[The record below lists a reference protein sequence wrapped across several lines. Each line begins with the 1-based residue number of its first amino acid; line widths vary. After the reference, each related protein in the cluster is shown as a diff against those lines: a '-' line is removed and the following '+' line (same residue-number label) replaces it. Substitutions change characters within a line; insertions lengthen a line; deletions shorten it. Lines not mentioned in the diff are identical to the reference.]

1 MIKTQIIM
9 RKRIKILC
17 LCLLTGSIASQVYAQ
32 KSGTCGESLTWEL
45 NDDCTILTISGTGE
59 MDDYSSYTYAPWHAY
74 YDEIKTVVLNEGI
87 TKIGDWAFFMCRNM
101 DAPTIPNT
109 VQSIGDGAFCGCHGV
124 QSLDIPGSVQ
134 SIGNEAF
141 ESCDNLTSIHF
152 DEGVKELGLQAFWYC
167 SGLTSVV
174 IPNSVTI
181 LGASL
186 FSRCTSLTSVTI
198 GEGVQEIG
206 SFIFD
211 GCDLLETLVYNA
223 IECEEAGMNTDFGLE
238 CHSLTHL
245 TVGDKVRI
253 IPERAFIQCKKLTS
267 VNIPNSVEYIG
278 MKAFYGCNGL
288 LSLTIGESV
297 RSIGYAAFDQCSNL
311 QEMTVLP
318 TEPPTFERLYYYPT
332 YNPFQGVPSRIPVY
346 VPSES
351 IGAYKAVD
359 DWKSMNLQP
368 IGGTGV
374 QTTTVDQITG
384 ITIAGNEVLL
394 TPGLTAKAQ
403 VYDMA
408 GRLVLSTSE
417 LRFSLPKGIYLI
429 KVGNETMKVVLQ

>member
-1 MIKTQIIM
+1 M
-9 RKRIKILC
+9 RNYMLC
-17 LCLLTGSIASQVYAQ
+17 LCLLISSMMSQVRAQ
-32 KSGTCGESLTWEL
+32 RSGTCGGNLTWEL
-45 NDDCTILTISGTGE
+45 NDDYTVLTVRGTGE
-59 MDDYSSYTYAPWHAY
+59 MDNYGSDYNTAPWHAY
-74 YDEIKTVVLNEGI
+74 CEEIKEVILNDGI
-87 TKIGDWAFFMCRNM
+87 TRIGDWAFFMCRNM

-109 VQSIGDGAFCGCHGV
+109 VQSIGDGAFCGCSSM
-124 QSLDIPGSVQ
+124 QSFDIPSSVE
-134 SIGNEAF
+134 SIGNKAF
-141 ESCDNLTSIHF
+141 EGCERLTYVHIG
-152 DEGVKELGLQAFWYC
+152 EGVKELGQEAFWMC

-174 IPNSVTI
+174 IPDSVTI

-186 FSRCTSLTSVTI
+186 FSRCTSLASVTI

-288 LSLTIGESV
+288 LSLTIGKSV
-297 RSIGYAAFDQCSNL
+297 QSIGYAAFDHCSSL

-318 TEPPTFERLYYYPT
+318 TEPPTFERLFYYPT
-332 YNPFQGVPSRIPVY
+332 YNPLQGVPSRIPVY
-346 VPSES
+346 VPMENLE
-351 IGAYKAVD
+351 AYQTAD

-368 IGGTGV
+368 IGSTSV
-374 QTTTVDQITG
+374 QTATALASDIV
-384 ITIAGNEVLL
+384 IAGNEVLL
-394 TPGLTAKAQ
+394 PVGLDAEVQ
-403 VYDMA
+403 VYDMN
-408 GRLVLSTSE
+408 GRLVLNTTESS
-417 LRFSLPKGIYLI
+417 FSLHNKGLYVI
-429 KVGNETMKVVLQ
+429 KAGNEVVKVTLQ